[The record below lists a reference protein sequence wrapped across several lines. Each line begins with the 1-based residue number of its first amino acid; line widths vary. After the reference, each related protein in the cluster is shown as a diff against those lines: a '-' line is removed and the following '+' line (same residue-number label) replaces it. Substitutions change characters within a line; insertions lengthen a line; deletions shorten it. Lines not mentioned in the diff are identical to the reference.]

1 MKLSEWVENISES
14 SDRLSLGLSG
24 KTKKKF
30 ADRDSVSNLDF
41 DFVDLGLPSG
51 NLWCKHN
58 YGAKSESDLGKYF
71 TYSEALAL
79 PLDCGKVPSVEDLV
93 DLCDGC
99 KTEFTSS
106 GGTIGVRFFS
116 KTNGNSIFLPV
127 EENGYAIYL
136 SSSMKDKR
144 NANCLFLGRGTHRV
158 NPKDYFLEVS
168 SRKHALRV
176 VCNFN

>member
-51 NLWCKHN
+51 NLWYKHN
-58 YGAKSESDLGKYF
+58 YGAKSESELGEYF
-71 TYSEALAL
+71 TYNEALAL
-79 PLDCGKVPSVEDLV
+79 SLDCGMVPSVEDLI

-99 KTEFTSS
+99 KTEFTRSD
-106 GGTIGVRFFS
+106 GTIGVRFFS
-116 KTNGNSIFLPV
+116 KTNGNSIFLPI
-127 EENGYAIYL
+127 EKNGIATYL
-136 SSSMKDKR
+136 SSTMKDKR
-144 NANCLFLGRGTHRV
+144 FANCLYLGRGTNRI
-158 NPKDYFLEVS
+158 NPKDYFEADS
-168 SRKHALRV
+168 NRKHPLRV
-176 VCNFN
+176 VCNLN

>member
-1 MKLSEWVENISES
+1 MKLSEWVENIRES
-14 SDRLSLGLSG
+14 SGRLSLGLSG

-58 YGAKSESDLGKYF
+58 YGAKSESDLGEYF
-71 TYSEALAL
+71 TYREALAL
-79 PLDCGKVPSVEDLV
+79 SLDCGMVPSSEDFI

-116 KTNGNSIFLPV
+116 KTNGNSIFLPI

-136 SSSMKDKR
+136 SSTMQDKR
-144 NANCLFLGRGTHRV
+144 NANCLFLGGVTYKV
-158 NPKDYFLEVS
+158 NPKDYFLAS
-168 SRKHALRV
+168 ADRKKPLRV